1 MASSNND
8 GRTIEHYLS
17 TDLERLRLTDR
28 ATSEG
33 LQARDNAEA
42 HVELCGHVND
52 EPSTSEAR
60 GHRDIFRPIGQ
71 HYTLPPCPP
80 SSPQLCRRHR
90 ARLLRRKMRF
100 QPFEERPRLIRNLV
114 TQRSFWMPPK
124 IRQALQDI
132 LDTQELEEDP
142 SALNSR
148 RPESAP
154 ASGIATE

>member
-90 ARLLRRKMRF
+90 ARLLASQNEVPAVRGT
-100 QPFEERPRLIRNLV
+100 PPLDSESV

-142 SALNSR
+142 SALTAAVR
-148 RPESAP
+148 R
-154 ASGIATE
+154 